1 VIIVGDNKRREK
13 AEVEVPVGLLHPAML
28 EPYRA
33 RFFVEDELIV
43 DCELTLDPYHKGIE
57 RIMEGMPVHKGL
69 IITER
74 ICGICS
80 HIHLWNGTRAV
91 ERGLKINVPERADA
105 IRVIMAE
112 LERLHSHLIYLAHA
126 MEVLGHETMCMRAF
140 TLREDIMDLLYI
152 ISGNR
157 VHYAVPIIGG
167 VRPRCDID
175 EYRMNEL
182 NTRLSKL
189 KLKIGDY
196 ANRVIDDSMIMS
208 RVRGSGVLTKEEAEK
223 YCAPGPT
230 GRASGWGV
238 DLRKKMKEYKNYDFN
253 VIVLDDGDNKDRV
266 VARALES
273 IEAIK
278 IIEQALESLPSG
290 PISNRSFEL
299 KEMKFSTSYIEAPR
313 GEIYDS
319 LSLDETG
326 RIRSYQNRT
335 PTLTAL
341 ASMEVAC
348 VGDQLTDGMLTMASC
363 DPCLACTNRAIVVE
377 NGKERIFTE
386 EDVKSLIRRGL

>member
-1 VIIVGDNKRREK
+1 VIRVGEKDRKEK

-33 RFFVEDELIV
+33 RFFVEDEVIV

-91 ERGLKINVPERADA
+91 ERGLKIKVPERADY

-140 TLREDIMDLLYI
+140 TLREDVMDLLYI

-175 EYRMNEL
+175 EYRMSEL
-182 NTRLSKL
+182 KTRLSKL
-189 KLKIGDY
+189 DVKIGDY
-196 ANRVIDDSMIMS
+196 ATRIINDSMIMS
-208 RVRGSGVLTKEEAEK
+208 RVRGSGVLTKEEAIK
-223 YCAPGPT
+223 YATPGPT
-230 GRASGWGV
+230 GRASGIDI
-238 DLRKKMKEYKNYDFN
+238 DLRKKMKEYKNFDFN

-273 IEAIK
+273 IESVK
-278 IIEQALESLPSG
+278 IIKQALESLPQG
-290 PISNRSFEL
+290 PISNRNFEL
-299 KEMKFSTSYIEAPR
+299 KEMKYSTSYIEAPR

-319 LSLDETG
+319 LSLDDTG

-341 ASMEVAC
+341 ASMEIAC
-348 VGDQLTDGMLTMASC
+348 IGDQLTDGMLTMASC

-377 NGKERIFTE
+377 NGKEKIITE

>member
-1 VIIVGDNKRREK
+1 MGEK
-13 AEVEVPVGLLHPAML
+13 DRKERAEVEVPVGLLHPAML

-33 RFFVEDELIV
+33 RFFVEDEVIV

-80 HIHLWNGTRAV
+80 HIHLWNSTRAV
-91 ERGLKINVPERADA
+91 ERGLKIKVPERADY
-105 IRVIMAE
+105 IRVIMEE

-140 TLREDIMDLLYI
+140 ILREDVMDLLYI

-175 EYRMNEL
+175 EYRMSEL
-182 NTRLSKL
+182 KTRLSKL
-189 KLKIGDY
+189 DVKIGDY
-196 ANRVIDDSMIMS
+196 ANRVINDSMIIS
-208 RVRGSGVLTKEEAEK
+208 RVKGSGVLTKEEAIK
-223 YCAPGPT
+223 YATPGPT
-230 GRASGWGV
+230 GRASGLDV
-238 DLRKKMKEYKNYDFN
+238 DLRKKMKEYKNFDFN

-266 VARALES
+266 VARALEC
-273 IEAIK
+273 IESVK
-278 IIEQALESLPSG
+278 IIKQALETLPSG
-290 PISNRSFEL
+290 PISNRNFEL
-299 KEMKFSTSYIEAPR
+299 KEMKISTSYNEAPR

-326 RIRSYQNRT
+326 RIRNYQDRT

-341 ASMEVAC
+341 ASMEIAC
-348 VGDQLTDGMLTMASC
+348 IGDQLTDGMLTMASC

-377 NGKERIFTE
+377 KGKEKIITE
-386 EDVKSLIRRGL
+386 EDVKRLIRRGLR

>member
-1 VIIVGDNKRREK
+1 MGEK
-13 AEVEVPVGLLHPAML
+13 ARKENAEVEIPIGLVHPGML

-33 RFFVEDELIV
+33 RFFVEDEVIV

-91 ERGLKINVPERADA
+91 ERGLKINVPERADY

-126 MEVLGHETMCMRAF
+126 TEVLGHETMCMRAF
-140 TLREDIMDLLYI
+140 TLREDVMDLLYI

-175 EYRMNEL
+175 DYRMSEL
-182 NTRLSKL
+182 KTRLSKL
-189 KLKIGDY
+189 DVKIGDY
-196 ANRVIDDSMIMS
+196 ANRIINDSMIMS
-208 RVRGSGVLTKEEAEK
+208 RVKGSGVLTKEEAEK
-223 YCAPGPT
+223 YATPGPT

-238 DLRKKMKEYKNYDFN
+238 DLRKKMKEYKKFDFN
-253 VIVLDDGDNKDRV
+253 VIILDDGDNKDRV
-266 VARALES
+266 VARDLES
-273 IEAIK
+273 IESVK
-278 IIEQALESLPSG
+278 IIKQALESLASG
-290 PISNRSFEL
+290 PVSNRSYAL

-348 VGDQLTDGMLTMASC
+348 IGDQLTDGMLTMASC

-377 NGKERIFTE
+377 NGKEKIITE
-386 EDVKSLIRRGL
+386 EEVKSLIRGGL

>member
-1 VIIVGDNKRREK
+1 MGEK
-13 AEVEVPVGLLHPAML
+13 DRKETAEVEIPVGLLHPAML
-28 EPYRA
+28 EPFRV
-33 RFFVEDELIV
+33 RFFVEDELIT
-43 DCELTLDPYHKGIE
+43 DCEITLDPYHKGIE
-57 RIMEGMPVHKGL
+57 RIMEGMPVEKGL

-91 ERGLKINVPERADA
+91 ERGLKIKVPERADS

-112 LERLHSHLIYLAHA
+112 LERLHSHLIFLAHA

-157 VHYAVPIIGG
+157 VHYAVPILGG

-175 EYRMNEL
+175 EYRLEEL
-182 NTRLSKL
+182 KTRLSKL

-196 ANRVIDDSMIMS
+196 ANRVINDSMIMS
-208 RVRGSGVLTKEEAEK
+208 RVKGTGVLTKEEAIK
-223 YCAPGPT
+223 YATPGPT
-230 GRASGWGV
+230 GRASGLDV
-238 DLRKKMKEYKNYDFN
+238 DLRKKMKEYKNYDFD
-253 VIVLDDGDNKDRV
+253 VIVLDDGDVKDRV

-273 IEAIK
+273 IEAVK
-278 IIEQALESLPSG
+278 IIEQALEHLPPG
-290 PISNRSFEL
+290 PVSNRSFDVG
-299 KEMKFSTSYIEAPR
+299 EMKSSISYIEAPR

-319 LSLDETG
+319 CSLDETG
-326 RIRSYQNRT
+326 RIRNYQNRT
-335 PTLTAL
+335 PTLTAM
-341 ASMEVAC
+341 ASMEIAC
-348 VGDQLTDGMLTMASC
+348 IGDQLTDGMLTVASC

-377 NGKERIFTE
+377 NGKERIITQD
-386 EDVKSLIRRGL
+386 DVKSLIRRGLR